1 MNAWFQEVLAFALHQ
16 DFETCGTPRNNV
28 VLLFDPFVLYLCGV
42 QVTKALQH
50 EKQHTRAIMGEL
62 LLIFTGILAAHF
74 LHLIV
79 CFCTNKIYDLFKR
92 EV

>member
-1 MNAWFQEVLAFALHQ
+1 MLFFYL
-16 DFETCGTPRNNV
+16 T
-28 VLLFDPFVLYLCGV
+28 LLSGISGV

-50 EKQHTRAIMGEL
+50 EKHHTRAIMGEL

-74 LHLIV
+74 VHLIV

>member
-1 MNAWFQEVLAFALHQ
+1 MPGFKRCLPLLFIKILKLV
-16 DFETCGTPRNNV
+16 CTPRNNV

-74 LHLIV
+74 VHLIV

>member
-1 MNAWFQEVLAFALHQ
+1 LKLV
-16 DFETCGTPRNNV
+16 CTPRNNV
-28 VLLFDPFVLYLCGV
+28 VLLFDPFVLYFCGV

-74 LHLIV
+74 MHLIV

-92 EV
+92 EF